1 MWNVTLWM
9 LVVCASACTAGSI
22 LVPPYQCRMWRV
34 DTEELRRRRHMVAVL
49 KKNTRPLEGD
59 PAAEESSPD
68 AHLVG

>member
-1 MWNVTLWM
+1 
-9 LVVCASACTAGSI
+9 
-22 LVPPYQCRMWRV
+22 MWRV

-59 PAAEESSPD
+59 PAAEEPSPD